1 MPGHLLPAIAVVAAV
16 SLAGT
21 VWPAS
26 QPKRRAAANPTVDV
40 APAIVKRGHAITVTG
55 SRWRRRATVEL
66 LIGPPRSEGTHV
78 ATVRTTST
86 GTFKRKLTPPAFVQ
100 ARTGRWVLLA
110 CRRECRI
117 KAVHSF
123 RVTR

>member
-26 QPKRRAAANPTVDV
+26 QPKPRSAAN
-40 APAIVKRGHAITVTG
+40 R
-55 SRWRRRATVEL
+55 
-66 LIGPPRSEGTHV
+66 
-78 ATVRTTST
+78 
-86 GTFKRKLTPPAFVQ
+86 TFKRKLTPPAFVQ
-100 ARTGRWVLLA
+100 ARSGRWVLLA